1 MSFFSRGVFTKKC
14 LRLMTNIQRT
24 SNRIKTRF
32 IAVLALITSGVTFG
46 SGFMVFLYM
55 KSPAFENQLV
65 EQVMKHMD
73 WIVADELE
81 KQIRKLKP
89 RPVVDV
95 NDPNKWF
102 WDYIEQRNKEYIEE
116 QMTKF
121 D

>member
-1 MSFFSRGVFTKKC
+1 MTESKRTPSRV
-14 LRLMTNIQRT
+14 R
-24 SNRIKTRF
+24 TRF
-32 IAVLALITSGVTFG
+32 IAVLALITSGITFG

-65 EQVMKHMD
+65 EQVIKHMD

-102 WDYIEQRNKEYIEE
+102 WEYIEKRQKE
-116 QMTKF
+116 QIEEELNW
-121 D
+121 

>member
-1 MSFFSRGVFTKKC
+1 MTESKRTA
-14 LRLMTNIQRT
+14 LRVR
-24 SNRIKTRF
+24 TRF
-32 IAVLALITSGVTFG
+32 IAVLALITSGITFG

-65 EQVMKHMD
+65 EQVIKHMD

-89 RPVVDV
+89 KPVVDV

-102 WDYIEQRNKEYIEE
+102 WEYIERRQKE
-116 QMTKF
+116 QIEEQLNW
-121 D
+121 

>member
-1 MSFFSRGVFTKKC
+1 MTESKRTASRV
-14 LRLMTNIQRT
+14 R
-24 SNRIKTRF
+24 TRF
-32 IAVLALITSGVTFG
+32 IAVLALITSGITFG

-65 EQVMKHMD
+65 EQVIKHMD

-89 RPVVDV
+89 KPVVDV

-102 WDYIEQRNKEYIEE
+102 WEYIERRQKE
-116 QMTKF
+116 QIEEELNW
-121 D
+121 

>member
-1 MSFFSRGVFTKKC
+1 MTESKRTPSRV
-14 LRLMTNIQRT
+14 R
-24 SNRIKTRF
+24 TRF
-32 IAVLALITSGVTFG
+32 IAVLALITSGFTFG

-102 WDYIEQRNKEYIEE
+102 WEYIERRQKAQIEE
-116 QMTKF
+116 QLNW
-121 D
+121 

>member
-1 MSFFSRGVFTKKC
+1 MTESKRTPSRV
-14 LRLMTNIQRT
+14 R
-24 SNRIKTRF
+24 TRF
-32 IAVLALITSGVTFG
+32 IAVLALIISGITFG

-89 RPVVDV
+89 KPVVDV

-102 WDYIEQRNKEYIEE
+102 WEYIERRQKE
-116 QMTKF
+116 QIEEQLNW
-121 D
+121 

>member
-1 MSFFSRGVFTKKC
+1 MTESKRTASRV
-14 LRLMTNIQRT
+14 R
-24 SNRIKTRF
+24 TRF
-32 IAVLALITSGVTFG
+32 IAVLALITSGITFG

-102 WDYIEQRNKEYIEE
+102 WEYIEKRQKE
-116 QMTKF
+116 QIEEELNW
-121 D
+121 

>member
-1 MSFFSRGVFTKKC
+1 MRESKRTPSRV
-14 LRLMTNIQRT
+14 Q
-24 SNRIKTRF
+24 TRF
-32 IAVLALITSGVTFG
+32 IAVLALITSGITFG

-65 EQVMKHMD
+65 EQVIKHMD

-89 RPVVDV
+89 KPVVDV

-102 WDYIEQRNKEYIEE
+102 WEYIERRQKE
-116 QMTKF
+116 QIEEELNW
-121 D
+121 

>member
-1 MSFFSRGVFTKKC
+1 
-14 LRLMTNIQRT
+14 MTNIQRT

-89 RPVVDV
+89 KPVVDA
-95 NDPNKWF
+95 NDPNEWF
-102 WDYIEQRNKEYIEE
+102 WEYIERRQKE
-116 QMTKF
+116 QIEEELNW
-121 D
+121 